1 MARLLVGLLLIAA
14 AGLVA
19 AQSKRSI
26 VDVARR
32 EGCTAFLAALAATN
46 TTDDLS
52 DPDLAVTVFIP
63 DNEAFAN
70 LAANLNVTL
79 PELLSDTSTVDA
91 ILRYHVVTSG
101 VIKNSNLQ
109 KRSPLE
115 TLVFNETLTARKS
128 GQWGTRNRM
137 VGTWPNSTANV
148 IKRDLVA
155 GKSVVHIVDDVLLFK
170 SLQPTAVYPNLLAA
184 ITGEDLNTLAAA
196 AQVANLTDVLANP
209 DANITVFGPTDEAFA
224 AALEKL
230 CITPEQLLGNADLV
244 HSLLLYHALPIVVY
258 SYDARD
264 VRVETLLSGHRLSLS
279 TDEGLAII
287 DELMESAEVIKANI
301 HGGDGVLHI
310 INKVLLPDFVQSAC
324 PPANTS
330 TPPPAP
336 ASTGYPNLVAA
347 VSAEGLT
354 TLAAAAGVGGLIPVL
369 SDPNTAVTLFAPTN
383 AAFAAA
389 LAELNTTAADL
400 LRNSSLVTMLLQY
413 HALPIVVYSADAPN
427 GARVETLLPGHNITV
442 STTAGVEIID
452 EYMRHAKVTKAD
464 IKAGNS
470 VMHIVDK
477 VLFFDR
483 GDSPEPPPET
493 PKSLMEAIAA
503 DPELGI
509 LETAIA
515 AANLTAVL
523 SDPSAAITIF
533 APTDVAFVGTL
544 TAEKINATAL
554 LANQS
559 AVQALILYHA
569 LPMVVLSKD
578 APNNVDVGTLLT
590 GHAVV
595 VYNTPNVHL
604 LDEYKR
610 RANVKVADIRAGAG
624 VIHKIDNVLLPY
636 LQESYPDIP
645 SAIAGEDLNTL
656 ATAVGV
662 ANLTGALSNPSA
674 ALTIFAPTDAAFASL
689 LAELNVNLSS
699 LAADPARVA
708 GLLTYHVL
716 GKPLYAAELTFGES
730 LIPLL
735 PGHNLTVGYDPED
748 GLVIVDE
755 YQRSALVIKDSIVA
769 GDSIIHI
776 VDRVLLPKLAPLP
789 PPPTPPTYDNLA
801 AALEAEGLTTLAAA
815 VSAAG
820 LGSLATNGTT
830 AITLL
835 APTNEAFAAAIA
847 ALNTTAEELLAN
859 AAQLIAILQ
868 YHVVPGVLPTSAM
881 VDRQD
886 LDTGLPNHELKLFKT
901 VPGWSVVDELMRHA
915 DLEKVDIKAGNSIVH
930 IIDNVLLPDISPTPP
945 SPVQY
950 PNVTTALA
958 AAGCN
963 LLNFALQAAQL
974 SQVVDSP
981 QAAITVF
988 APSDT
993 AFLAAVAELGLA
1005 DPTGLLDPFFADYV
1019 LKTLTYHTIPDV
1031 RPSSSLTNDEVLATN
1046 LPNNTITV
1054 NTGSGVVLTDMR
1066 GRQAA
1071 VTQADI
1077 MAGAAVVHVI
1087 DKVLF
1092 IADAIPQK
1100 PTRKLL

>member
-354 TLAAAAGVGGLIPVL
+354 TLAAA
-369 SDPNTAVTLFAPTN
+369 
-383 AAFAAA
+383 
-389 LAELNTTAADL
+389 
-400 LRNSSLVTMLLQY
+400 
-413 HALPIVVYSADAPN
+413 
-427 GARVETLLPGHNITV
+427 
-442 STTAGVEIID
+442 
-452 EYMRHAKVTKAD
+452 
-464 IKAGNS
+464 
-470 VMHIVDK
+470 
-477 VLFFDR
+477 
-483 GDSPEPPPET
+483 
-493 PKSLMEAIAA
+493 
-503 DPELGI
+503 
-509 LETAIA
+509 
-515 AANLTAVL
+515 
-523 SDPSAAITIF
+523 
-533 APTDVAFVGTL
+533 
-544 TAEKINATAL
+544 
-554 LANQS
+554 
-559 AVQALILYHA
+559 
-569 LPMVVLSKD
+569 
-578 APNNVDVGTLLT
+578 
-590 GHAVV
+590 
-595 VYNTPNVHL
+595 
-604 LDEYKR
+604 
-610 RANVKVADIRAGAG
+610 
-624 VIHKIDNVLLPY
+624 
-636 LQESYPDIP
+636 
-645 SAIAGEDLNTL
+645 
-656 ATAVGV
+656 
-662 ANLTGALSNPSA
+662 
-674 ALTIFAPTDAAFASL
+674 
-689 LAELNVNLSS
+689 
-699 LAADPARVA
+699 
-708 GLLTYHVL
+708 
-716 GKPLYAAELTFGES
+716 
-730 LIPLL
+730 
-735 PGHNLTVGYDPED
+735 
-748 GLVIVDE
+748 
-755 YQRSALVIKDSIVA
+755 
-769 GDSIIHI
+769 
-776 VDRVLLPKLAPLP
+776 
-789 PPPTPPTYDNLA
+789 
-801 AALEAEGLTTLAAA
+801 